1 MNAKKS
7 RKKWKVIY
15 MKKRAFEELFLKHG
29 TMYIGDAIPTPKYR
43 RPVPPPPPISKERL
57 TAIPDIDYESPIK
70 VCQEEIKILMED
82 DVCKIVQKHG
92 VDVDKDE
99 LIKALRRERQQYEN
113 GFKDGIKK
121 FAEKHKEIM
130 REFLWEDSTDFLMK
144 WCEYEVNTDSLA
156 KELVGEYNETD
167 IK

>member
-1 MNAKKS
+1 
-7 RKKWKVIY
+7 
-15 MKKRAFEELFLKHG
+15 MKKRAFEELFIKHG
-29 TMYIGDAIPTPKYR
+29 TMYIGDGIPTPKYR

-70 VCQEEIKILMED
+70 VCQEEMKILMED
-82 DVCKIVQKHG
+82 DVCKIVQKYG

-121 FAEKHKEIM
+121 FAEMVVIE
-130 REFLWEDSTDFLMK
+130 LAANYTT
-144 WCEYEVNTDSLA
+144 EYCHWIDDVVY
-156 KELVGEYNETD
+156 KVKQELVGE
-167 IK
+167 